1 MHRGENALHL
11 GGSFWSLASKQP
23 SGIWRKKCC
32 QKSGTVRLTK
42 GRAHRNMHQK
52 RSPVVSLSTKRV
64 TLLSPTFLKKG
75 MSSPI
80 AKFAHNGIT
89 GRSIEPVFALVLV
102 TGMQG
107 RGRSAL
113 EWPPSPCSA
122 LNECDLCRKNFFSTW
137 IQELCVLS
145 ISALCC
151 KVCPLTQ
158 GVHCQPQWWIV
169 SPLCVCFLLSKN
181 GDKDISFLSLQNTAT
196 VLDGQ
201 CIRRLQ
207 YHCCCK
213 QCCFFVPKY
222 RRQVFLGGFWVE
234 KKSKTAY
241 LNDNYAL
248 LILQI
253 TAKMSVFFSSS
264 SLVG

>member
-42 GRAHRNMHQK
+42 GRAHRNLHQK

-80 AKFAHNGIT
+80 AKFAHRGIT

-107 RGRSAL
+107 RGSSAL

-122 LNECDLCRKNFFSTW
+122 LNECDLCRKNVFSTW

-158 GVHCQPQWWIV
+158 GVHCQPHGELFLRCVFV
-169 SPLCVCFLLSKN
+169 SSFPKTEMKIFLFYLCKTLQRFWMDSALGDFSITVVVNNVVSLSPN
-181 GDKDISFLSLQNTAT
+181 IEDK
-196 VLDGQ
+196 
-201 CIRRLQ
+201 
-207 YHCCCK
+207 Y
-213 QCCFFVPKY
+213 
-222 RRQVFLGGFWVE
+222 FWGVSE
-234 KKSKTAY
+234 WERKVK
-241 LNDNYAL
+241 LP
-248 LILQI
+248 I
-253 TAKMSVFFSSS
+253 
-264 SLVG
+264 